1 MGTVQSEHTQ
11 LLSDSSV
18 FQSLTC
24 LAAGVFS
31 SDWVHL
37 LTGGVRD
44 AGAVGS
50 EGGKGEKRTYLK
62 YTARSADTVL

>member
-50 EGGKGEKRTYLK
+50 EGGKGEK
-62 YTARSADTVL
+62 